1 MTTIRIRQHTIG
13 HLLAFVIG
21 ASCLLAAGIPSA
33 VDAAQTADVCAPAA
47 SPASSPVATAA
58 GVSATPVLELPD
70 TDLAWLDMQQ
80 ILASGASDLATLATP
95 GLQHEELL
103 AFAQAQIQQAATDA
117 ETIENWQDAWYPGAD
132 VPVEYA
138 LTTIFNGKMDLDL
151 PAGAGGV
158 DTLGASGGIALICA
172 NDGPDDQIYLAS
184 SIDLAQQQI
193 DLAQVAIVYATHPE
207 LIAYAQGVI
216 DREQANIGQLLT
228 WQEEWFGP
236 PASPAATR

>member
-1 MTTIRIRQHTIG
+1 MTTNRIRRHTIG

-21 ASCLLAAGIPSA
+21 TSCLLAAGIPSA
-33 VDAAQTADVCAPAA
+33 ASAAQIADVCAPAA
-47 SPASSPVATAA
+47 SPASSPVTTASD
-58 GVSATPVLELPD
+58 VPATPVLELPE
-70 TDLAWLDMQQ
+70 TDLAWLDVQQ
-80 ILASGASDLATLATP
+80 ILAKSASDFATLAIP
-95 GLQHEELL
+95 GLQHEELV
-103 AFAQAQIQQAATDA
+103 AFAQGQIEQAATDD
-117 ETIENWQDAWYPGAD
+117 ETIENWQDAWYPGVD

-138 LTTIFNGKMDLDL
+138 LTTIFNGKMELDL

-172 NDGPDDQIYLAS
+172 SEGPYDQIYLAS

-207 LIAYAQGVI
+207 LVAYAQGVI

-236 PASPAATR
+236 PASPAANR